1 MADTQPGLLP
11 VDAPSGSITGEHLPW
26 VVAPDPLPRAGGH
39 RAEGWGERN
48 DPGARWYGMA
58 PPPAAGPVAGGPA
71 APVAPPSLLRSPDG
85 DPAPDASATPPTGSV
100 SLHRPRHRPPVIDL
114 TRADSPHRSPFG

>member
-11 VDAPSGSITGEHLPW
+11 PVDAPSEPAAGERLPW
-26 VVAPDPLPRAGGH
+26 AVAPDPLPRAGGH

-48 DPGARWYGMA
+48 DPGARWYGVA
-58 PPPAAGPVAGGPA
+58 PPPAGSPVPSAPAGPAVP
-71 APVAPPSLLRSPDG
+71 PVADPPASPSAT
-85 DPAPDASATPPTGSV
+85 PPATPPTGSV

-114 TRADSPHRSPFG
+114 SRTDSPHRSPFG